1 MTNRSLLGVAVSLA
15 TLSAASAAFAQA
27 AATPAAN
34 QNPTRLQEVVVT
46 AERRSEN
53 LQKVPLAVTSFSANS
68 LAIQQI
74 DAGVDLGRLVPN
86 MFAANNVGQ
95 GSANVYYVRGLGQTQ
110 SFPTFEPQVGLY
122 VDDIYVAR
130 VNANNF
136 NLFGASQVQVLN
148 GPQGTLFGRN
158 STGGAI
164 LVTLQKPG
172 QIFGGDADLS
182 YGSWNRFSG
191 HGSVDIPLSDQI
203 LTRTSAY
210 FIHDDGWVQ
219 DVTTHQTLNATKNY
233 GVREAVTL
241 KPSGMSNIQWDLS
254 ADYEHNNSANL
265 LNQPSASGGAN
276 GTDRISYSGFTTEG
290 GALAPFLTGDKRNYG
305 QGVLVRSWG
314 ATSNIKASF
323 GAGTLNFITGFRG
336 LDQHTGA
343 DFALGT
349 FPLIPFDTVPT
360 GMIALAQ
367 SFRSTEYTQEI
378 KWNGDVGD
386 RLNYTIGAFYL
397 YESNRNNYG
406 QVLNLLGIAG
416 PFALNDQFVKNDT
429 SSIAAYAQGDY
440 KITSQLTLTLGG
452 RYTHEVKRAWAMP
465 NNGPGSGYTTAQI
478 NAAGN
483 STHLDASEFTPRIV
497 LSYQVDPDLMVFA
510 SATRGFQGGGWNG
523 LTGANPID
531 FNAFGP
537 ETMWSFETGFRAET
551 PDRRLRINATAFYED
566 VKHAQLLYDN
576 PFTDSFD
583 TANAAN
589 MRGYGVE
596 ARSEWEPVDN
606 LNLTANLSGIKAEYY
621 DPIAIVQQQQ
631 AACLLAPGPLNANC
645 DHGII
650 TQAGALAVPVY
661 TPPFTA
667 TLMGSYTFNF
677 DSFTVTPT
685 VAVQFTAR
693 EWFDTANSPGT
704 SSSWPA
710 PAGGQDAARTLL
722 DLGVTFAPRRLPF
735 SITAECKNCTM
746 VNYGTADLLALDY
759 FNTPGQWDVR
769 VDVKF

>member
-1 MTNRSLLGVAVSLA
+1 MTTRIRVLSGLAVSLA
-15 TLSAASAAFAQA
+15 ALSAGSAAFAQA
-27 AATPAAN
+27 APPPAAD
-34 QNPTRLQEVVVT
+34 QNATRLPEVVVT
-46 AERRSEN
+46 AQRRSEN
-53 LQKVPLAVTSFSANS
+53 LQKVPLAVTSFNADS
-68 LAIQQI
+68 LAVQQI
-74 DAGVDLGRLVPN
+74 DTGLDLGRMVPN
-86 MFAANNVGQ
+86 MFASNNVGQ
-95 GSANVYYVRGLGQTQ
+95 GSANVYYLRGLGQTQ

-164 LVTLQKPG
+164 VVTMQKPG
-172 QIFGGDADLS
+172 QTFGGDGELS
-182 YGSWNRFSG
+182 YGSWDRVTG
-191 HGSVDIPLSDQI
+191 RESVNIPLSDQI

-219 DVTTHQTLNATKNY
+219 DVTTHETLNATQNY
-233 GVREAVTL
+233 GVREAVTFL
-241 KPSGMSNIQWDLS
+241 PTSNVEWDLS

-265 LNQPSASGGAN
+265 LNQPSANGGAN
-276 GTDRISYSGFTTEG
+276 GSDRISYSGFSTTG

-314 ATSNIKASF
+314 AASNFKVTFA
-323 GAGTLNFITGFRG
+323 GGTLNFITGFRG
-336 LDQHTGA
+336 LDQHTAA

-349 FPLIPFDTVPT
+349 FPLVPFDTVPT

-367 SFRSTEYTQEI
+367 SFRSTEYTQEV
-378 KWNGDVGD
+378 KWNGQVGD
-386 RLNYTIGAFYL
+386 RLNYTVGAFYL

-406 QVLNLLGIAG
+406 QVLNLLHIAG
-416 PFALNDQFVKNDT
+416 PFALNDQFDKNDT
-429 SSIAAYAQGDY
+429 SSVAGYLQGDY
-440 KITSQLTLTLGG
+440 KITDKFTITLGG

-478 NAAGN
+478 QAAGI
-483 STHLDASEFTPRIV
+483 STHLDASEFTPRVV
-497 LSYQVDPDLMVFA
+497 LTYQVNPDLMVFA

-523 LTGANPID
+523 LTGTNPID

-537 ETMWSFETGFRAET
+537 ETVWSFETGFRAET
-551 PDRRLRINATAFYED
+551 PDRRLRVNATAFYED
-566 VKHAQLLYDN
+566 VKHAQLLFDN

-596 ARSEWEPVDN
+596 THIEWRPIDN
-606 LNLTANLSGIKAEYY
+606 LSLTANLSGMKAEYY
-621 DPIAIVQQQQ
+621 NPIAIVQAQQ
-631 AACLLAPGPLNANC
+631 AACLVAPGPANANC

-667 TLMGSYTFNF
+667 TLIGAYTFDF
-677 DSFTVTPT
+677 ESLTVTPT

-704 SSSWPA
+704 SSAWPT
-710 PAGGQDAARTLL
+710 PAGGQAAARTLL
-722 DLGVTFAPRRLPF
+722 DLGVTFAPKRLPF
-735 SITAECKNCTM
+735 AITAECKNCTM

-769 VDVKF
+769 VDFKF